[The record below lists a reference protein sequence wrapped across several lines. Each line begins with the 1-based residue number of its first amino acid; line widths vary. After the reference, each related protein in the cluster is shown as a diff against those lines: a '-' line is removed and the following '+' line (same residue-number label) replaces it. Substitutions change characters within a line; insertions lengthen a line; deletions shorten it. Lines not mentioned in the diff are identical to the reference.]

1 MTNPFGRYS
10 ERFWGALKFGALA
23 LPVALAAGLAT
34 ATVHARAAAPANA
47 PVPALAADPARVAP
61 VASYADLVSRVAP
74 SVVTIRSEK
83 TVKAADLQLP
93 DELREFFGGRLPRM
107 TPHREGALGSGVIVS
122 SDGYILTNNHVID
135 DAQRVRVELSDRR
148 VFSARVVGTDAPS
161 DLALVKID
169 AAGLPALPIGDSD
182 KARIG
187 DVVLAFG
194 NPLGVG
200 QTVTMG
206 IISAKGRSTG
216 LGQGGYEDF
225 LQTDAPINQGNSG
238 GALVNTSG
246 ELVGINSQILSPSG
260 GNIGIG
266 FAVPASMA
274 KSVMAQ
280 LEHGGK
286 VHRGQLGVT
295 VQDVTAD
302 IARSLGLHEVKG
314 ALAGDVVPGSAAARA
329 GLERGDVIVAYD
341 GKPVDDANG
350 LRNHV
355 AETAPGTHVT
365 LTVVRQGEQKTL
377 STDLGELQPTRT
389 ASNGGDD
396 DAPHGRLGLAVEP
409 LTPDAAE
416 QVGAK
421 ATKGLLVDQV
431 DPAGPAA
438 SAGFQPGDVIE
449 QVNGKAVSTVTDLR
463 SATANASDAHPALVL
478 VDRKGASLFLAL
490 APGRA

>member
-1 MTNPFGRYS
+1 MTNPFGRDIG
-10 ERFWGALKFGALA
+10 RFWGSLKFGALA
-23 LPVALAAGLAT
+23 LPVVLAGSLAAAT
-34 ATVHARAAAPANA
+34 AHARAAAPATTPA
-47 PVPALAADPARVAP
+47 PATSAGSAHVAP

-83 TVKAADLQLP
+83 MVKAADMQIP
-93 DELREFFGGRLPRM
+93 DELQQFFGGRLPRM
-107 TPHREGALGSGVIVS
+107 RPHREGALGSGVIVS
-122 SDGYILTNNHVID
+122 SDGYILTNNHVVD

-148 VFSARVVGTDAPS
+148 VFSAKVVGTDEPS
-161 DLALVKID
+161 DLALLKID
-169 AAGLPALPIGDSD
+169 ASGLPALPIGDSD
-182 KARIG
+182 QARIG

-216 LGQGGYEDF
+216 LGEGGYEDF

-266 FAVPASMA
+266 FAVPATMA

-295 VQDVTAD
+295 VQDVNAD
-302 IARSLGLHEVKG
+302 IAKSLGLHDVRG

-329 GLERGDVIVAYD
+329 GLERGDVIVAYN

-365 LTVVRQGEQKTL
+365 LTVVRQGQQKTL
-377 STDLGELQPTRT
+377 STDLGELQPSRT
-389 ASNGGDD
+389 ASNDEADGSQ
-396 DAPHGRLGLAVEP
+396 HGRLGLAVEP
-409 LTPDAAE
+409 LTKDAAD

-421 ATKGLLVDQV
+421 AEHGLLVDQV

-449 QVNGKAVSTVTDLR
+449 QVNGKAVDTVSDLK
-463 SATANASDAHPALVL
+463 SATASASDEHPALVL